1 MNLFIKA
8 IIDEI
13 ADKSDFIIIAMQ
25 SDIDHIYLMIQYLL
39 SITQIIHKIKQI
51 TTYKVWREKRF
62 V

>member
-39 SITQIIHKIKQI
+39 SITQIIHKIK
-51 TTYKVWREKRF
+51 TNHHL
-62 V
+62 

>member
-25 SDIDHIYLMIQYLL
+25 SDIDHIHLMIQYLL